1 MSPKAIRVVAL
12 VIAAL
17 LLGAFLLYQFGFL
30 AKESPE
36 SIAAAPPPN
45 PGGATNAIPVKA
57 QLIRSLELTDFITV
71 SGSTLP
77 AEEVMVSSEV
87 PGKVKEILFREGDVV
102 KKGASLIH
110 LDDDELMAQRNRLEV
125 QARLNEKI
133 AERLKA
139 LYEKEGVSLQELEI
153 AEAEYQKALSEL
165 TLLDAQLEKR
175 VIRAPFSGRLGLR
188 LISEGSYLAPGT
200 AIVPLVKSDPI
211 KIEFSVPEKYSRMI
225 GKGTNIEFQVDGIP
239 GRQKAT
245 VEAADPTIDATT
257 RTFRLKASAQNPGS
271 KIIPGAFANV
281 RVNLKAYDQT
291 ILVPTEAVVPE
302 LGGKKVFVY
311 RGGQAES
318 VPVTTGIRQEAR
330 IQVTEGLEPG
340 DTIITTG
347 VLQIRPGAAVTITE
361 LE

>member
-1 MSPKAIRVVAL
+1 MRVPVVLSIHLTVVPMSPKAIRVVAL

-188 LISEGSYLAPGT
+188 LISEG
-200 AIVPLVKSDPI
+200 
-211 KIEFSVPEKYSRMI
+211 
-225 GKGTNIEFQVDGIP
+225 
-239 GRQKAT
+239 
-245 VEAADPTIDATT
+245 
-257 RTFRLKASAQNPGS
+257 
-271 KIIPGAFANV
+271 
-281 RVNLKAYDQT
+281 
-291 ILVPTEAVVPE
+291 
-302 LGGKKVFVY
+302 
-311 RGGQAES
+311 
-318 VPVTTGIRQEAR
+318 
-330 IQVTEGLEPG
+330 
-340 DTIITTG
+340 
-347 VLQIRPGAAVTITE
+347 
-361 LE
+361 